1 MKLKEKELRLAKE
14 IMKETILKAK
24 VDRKG
29 EVLKKANERIIKLK
43 RKGTKTTSW
52 SDAVP
57 ESERYTKY
65 EDGARRIP
73 QFGITRNRPTVRGV
87 SAMTIKLVSVTTQMS
102 VTTIN

>member
-52 SDAVP
+52 SANQVV
-57 ESERYTKY
+57 
-65 EDGARRIP
+65 G
-73 QFGITRNRPTVRGV
+73 PTECPREQ
-87 SAMTIKLVSVTTQMS
+87 ALNKI
-102 VTTIN
+102 